1 MKQILILLFCFQI
14 HLTAKA
20 QKLYG
25 IVRKNF
31 YTLVT
36 NPDDSSF
43 TPYERFDSSTTRLG
57 ELNTSTG
64 LVSNISQNQYNGVV
78 NLTGAALNPFDNHFL
93 FLSGNKLNTFNLTNG
108 ELVNSA
114 EITNGMASSY
124 FDNFRFCHADS
135 TMYGLARR
143 VLYDP
148 ITATYTGEVYLAKID
163 TKSGTITQL
172 SPNSVA
178 PGYALAGSAI
188 DPYQMVYYFSTGQ
201 YLIGLDLYTGAIFS
215 KAAINIPGGGIFD
228 NFTYSCADNYLY
240 GLVRKNYFSYVS
252 NPSNPFDS
260 IEQFDSSTVSLAS
273 IDANTG
279 NVNTLSPYAVSK
291 GGYSLNAGS
300 AIDPQSMT
308 FYYNPGNSI
317 VGVSLVSGLKTSEQ
331 TLSFEKGDY
340 FDLMRNFENCRT
352 AYAKRKSSAQTSVK
366 EAIEPSLNVTLYPN
380 PASTFTLISSEHN
393 LLQIQL
399 FDSNGKLV
407 LTQLPNSKNVNIS
420 LSHLPQGLYFLM
432 LTTDQGST
440 AMKKLIICHG
450 F

>member
-1 MKQILILLFCFQI
+1 MKQILILLICFLI
-14 HLTAKA
+14 HFGANA

-36 NPDDSSF
+36 NPLDSTF
-43 TPYERFDSSTTRLG
+43 TPFERYDSSTIRLG
-57 ELNTSTG
+57 ELNTASG
-64 LVSNISQNQYNGVV
+64 LVSNISQYQFNMAL
-78 NLTGAALNPFDNHFL
+78 NLTGAALNPFDNSFV
-93 FLSGNKLNTFNLTNG
+93 FVGGNKLHTFELSNG
-108 ELVNSA
+108 QLVNSA
-114 EITNGMASSY
+114 EITNGMGSSY

-135 TMYGLARR
+135 NMYGLARR

-148 ITATYTGEVYLAKID
+148 ITATYTGEVYLAQID
-163 TKSGTITQL
+163 TKSGAIKQI
-172 SPNSVA
+172 SSNSIA

-201 YLIGLDLYTGAIFS
+201 YLLGLDLYTGNVFS
-215 KAAINIPGGGIFD
+215 KSEINIPGGGIFD
-228 NFTYSCADNYLY
+228 NFTYSCADNNLY
-240 GLVRKNYFSYVS
+240 GLVRKNYFSYYPDPF
-252 NPSNPFDS
+252 NPTDS
-260 IEQFDSSTVSLAS
+260 FAQFDSSVVKLAT

-279 NVNTLSPYAVSK
+279 NVNIRSPYAVSK

-300 AIDPQSMT
+300 AIDPQSMI
-308 FYYNPGNSI
+308 FYFNPGNSI

-331 TLSFEKGDY
+331 SLSFENGDY

-366 EAIEPSLNVTLYPN
+366 EALLPSLNVTLYPN
-380 PASTFTLISSEHN
+380 PASTFTQISSEYN
-393 LLQIQL
+393 LVQIQL
-399 FDSNGKLV
+399 FDGNGKLV
-407 LTQLPNSKNVNIS
+407 MTQLPNSKNVNIS
-420 LSHLPQGLYFLM
+420 LSHLPQGLYFLKV
-432 LTTDQGST
+432 TTDQGST